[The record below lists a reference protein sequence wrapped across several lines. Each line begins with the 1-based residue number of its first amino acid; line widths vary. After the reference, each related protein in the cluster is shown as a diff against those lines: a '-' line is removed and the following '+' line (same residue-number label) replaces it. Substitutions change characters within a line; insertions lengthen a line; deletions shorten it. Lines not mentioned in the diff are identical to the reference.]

1 MKAER
6 NIRTHLGRGET
17 SGGGGGTRVSPEV
30 EDLAETLCCYWP
42 DGTFFHVNDV
52 FCRYF
57 GKRRKDVVGRRWQDL
72 AITAET
78 DVAMVE
84 AQLGKMSPDNPV
96 VVIENRVRNAAGEVR
111 WMQFV
116 NRGKS
121 DSQGRLVET
130 RAVGRDITERVLA
143 QQALRESNERW
154 KFAIEGTGDGVWDWE
169 VDTGRVSFSR
179 RWKQMLGHAENEIGD
194 TFEEWQNRV
203 HPDDLPGAV
212 SNLKEHFQEEKVY
225 AQEFRM
231 RCKDGS
237 YTWILARGRAIS
249 RDVDGRPLRIIGTH
263 TDISGWK
270 AAKERE
276 ARNLRLVA
284 EGAPS
289 SAVLAAIVNSV
300 EAEHPGMICSVM
312 LVSADGKSLRVVAA
326 PSLPESYR
334 KLKDGLRIGPR
345 SACSGSAVYH
355 NRREV
360 CDNIENDPRWR
371 GLRKEALAGGLRACW
386 SEPIRGSSGSVL
398 GAFACYHREPC
409 LPKWTEIGTV
419 MNAAVLAALAI
430 EREQAEQALR
440 ESEQRLRAI
449 FEQAAVGVLLI
460 DVASG
465 GILDANKRACEI
477 ARLPRRQLLRADM
490 RHLCHPD
497 DHKEYLRQ
505 IAKLARDEVRSFAI
519 EKRLR
524 HGKGAPTWINLTVSP
539 LWHPGQT
546 PDRYMA
552 VLEDITGRKEAEL
565 NYRREL
571 DYNRALITH
580 TSAYIVA
587 LDARGCFIHVNKAFL
602 SGLGYDEADVL
613 GRNPWEIGLMTKAE
627 VTRSKGRFDN
637 LLRGKDN
644 PPVEVRLRAK
654 DGEWHAVEL
663 RSTSTRQPD
672 GAVDRIIITG
682 TDVTERNRLQQ
693 EVLNVVEREQA
704 RLGHDLHDG
713 VGQTMTGIVA
723 LIEALELDLQG
734 TQRED
739 ASRIRKLIQE
749 AVSEIRRMSH
759 GLSPTSVKYRG
770 LGGALHLLAETVRLN
785 HRTPCSCEVD
795 DSIVLND
802 TEKQAH
808 LFRIAQEAVNNA
820 LRHGD
825 PSHVSITLKRL
836 QDSICELV
844 VEDDGRGLPKSKGKR
859 RASPS
864 GTVPNAGIGLRVME
878 YRANLI
884 GATLGIRPRGGSG
897 VIVSCRFHS
906 DDAEPAGSEDMDIR
920 GGI

>member
-6 NIRTHLGRGET
+6 NLRTYLGRGET
-17 SGGGGGTRVSPEV
+17 PGAGSAPGTGPEM
-30 EDLAETLCCYWP
+30 EDLAETLCCYRP
-42 DGTFFHVNDV
+42 DGTFVHVSDV

-57 GKRRKDVVGRRWQDL
+57 GVRRKDLMGKRWQELADKQDL
-72 AITAET
+72 AMIEK
-78 DVAMVE
+78 
-84 AQLGKMSPDNPV
+84 QLSALSPDNPV
-96 VVIENRVRNAAGEVR
+96 VVIENRVRNAAGETR

-116 NRGKS
+116 NRGKF
-121 DSQGRLVET
+121 DQAGRLVET

-154 KFAIEGTGDGVWDWE
+154 KFAIEGTGDGVWDWD
-169 VDTGRVSFSR
+169 VVTGRVAYSR
-179 RWKQMLGHAENEIGD
+179 RWKQMLGYEENEIED
-194 TFEEWQNRV
+194 TLEEWQSRL
-203 HPDDLPGAV
+203 HPDDLPGTL
-212 SNLKEHFQEEKVY
+212 NKLQEHFEEGKIY

-237 YTWILARGRAIS
+237 YKWILARGKAIA
-249 RDVDGRPLRIIGTH
+249 RDAAGRPLRIIGTH
-263 TDISGWK
+263 TDISEWK

-284 EGAPS
+284 AGAPCA
-289 SAVLAAIVNSV
+289 AVLDAIVHSV
-300 EAEHPGMICSVM
+300 EAEHPEMICSIM
-312 LVSADGKSLRVVAA
+312 LVNAGGKTLRVAAA
-326 PSLPESYR
+326 PSLPEEYR
-334 KLKDGLRIGPR
+334 KIKDGLRIGPR

-355 NRREV
+355 NRREMT
-360 CDNIENDPRWR
+360 DNIESDPRWR
-371 GLRKEALAGGLRACW
+371 RLRKEALAAGLRACW
-386 SEPIRGSSGSVL
+386 SEPIRGASGGVL

-430 EREQAEQALR
+430 EREKAEQALR

-460 DVASG
+460 DIASDS
-465 GILDANKRACEI
+465 ILNANQRACEI
-477 ARLPRRQLLRADM
+477 ARLPRRQVLGADM
-490 RHLCHPD
+490 RRLCHPD
-497 DHKEYLRQ
+497 DHEIYRKQ
-505 IAKLARDEVRSFAI
+505 VAKLAAGAVRSFAM

-524 HGKGAPTWINLTVSP
+524 HARDVSTWINLTVSP
-539 LWHPGQT
+539 LWRPGQ
-546 PDRYMA
+546 PPGRCMA
-552 VLEDITGRKEAEL
+552 VLEDITARKEAEL

-571 DYNRALITH
+571 EYNRALITH

-587 LDARGCFIHVNKAFL
+587 LDAQGRFIHVNKPFL
-602 SGLGYDEADVL
+602 NGLGYEEADVL
-613 GRNPWEIGLMTKAE
+613 GFTPWEIGIMSKAE
-627 VTRSKGRFDN
+627 ITRSKGRFDN

-654 DGEWHAVEL
+654 KGSWNAVEL
-663 RSTSTRQPD
+663 RSTTTRRPD
-672 GAVDRIIITG
+672 GSVDRVIITG

-734 TQRED
+734 PPRED
-739 ASRIRKLIQE
+739 AARIRGLIQE

-785 HRTPCSCEVD
+785 HRTPCACEVD
-795 DSIVLND
+795 ESIHVSD

-825 PSHVSITLKRL
+825 PDNVGIILRRL
-836 QDSICELV
+836 QDATCELV
-844 VEDDGRGLPKSKGKR
+844 VEDDGRGLPKPKGKKHG
-859 RASPS
+859 SPPS
-864 GTVPNAGIGLRVME
+864 AAAPKAGIGLRVME

-884 GATLGIRPRGGSG
+884 GATLNIRPRPGSG
-897 VIVSCRFHS
+897 VIVSCRFQS
-906 DDAEPAGSEDMDIR
+906 DDSDAEK
-920 GGI
+920 